1 MRTHL
6 LLAAAALVAP
16 LLAACAPGANGE
28 LRSLVE
34 EVAPIDGEMVECNWG
49 TNWGDD
55 SGSYYG
61 CFYAARGTAA
71 EVAQILIAEA
81 AERGFIVTCRVQ
93 AREVELIGAR
103 DDTMLYAHVMARRL
117 SDADLPQGHVL
128 VEVVAFEDEAG
139 VQEGRL
145 CATPY

>member
-1 MRTHL
+1 M
-6 LLAAAALVAP
+6 
-16 LLAACAPGANGE
+16 
-28 LRSLVE
+28 
-34 EVAPIDGEMVECNWG
+34 DECNWG

-81 AERGFIVTCRVQ
+81 AERGFTVTCRVQ
-93 AREVELIGAR
+93 AREVVLIGAR

-128 VEVVAFEDEAG
+128 VEVVAFEDDAG

-145 CATPY
+145 CAAPY